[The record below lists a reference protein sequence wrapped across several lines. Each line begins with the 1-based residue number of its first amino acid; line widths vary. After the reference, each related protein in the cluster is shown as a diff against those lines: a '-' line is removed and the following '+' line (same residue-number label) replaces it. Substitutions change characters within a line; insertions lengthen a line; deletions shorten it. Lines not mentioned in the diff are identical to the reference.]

1 MVCYS
6 LSRHTHLVELAD
18 VSTGLDQESHLL
30 LLTPVSSPVQGRP
43 AGLTHTSQSV
53 STPVTRHT
61 TPPRVRCSERIGVTR
76 LVDRLQVSGVLL
88 QVAADLTLVPR
99 VQHCEQSVEL
109 DASER
114 RHRQTDTDRQREE
127 RTQSSPLGSGES
139 PRRSYSAVSHSRELI
154 YPTVNTEVSDC

>member
-1 MVCYS
+1 MRVHVVCYS

-18 VSTGLDQESHLL
+18 IRTGLDQESHLL
-30 LLTPVSSPVQGRP
+30 LLSSVSSPVQGRP
-43 AGLTHTSQSV
+43 ARLTHTSQSV

-76 LVDRLQVSGVLL
+76 LVDRLQVGGVLL
-88 QVAADLTLVPR
+88 QVTADLTLVPR

-114 RHRQTDTDRQREE
+114 RHRQRDRGHRAH
-127 RTQSSPLGSGES
+127 PSGQ
-139 PRRSYSAVSHSRELI
+139 ASHHVGLILLSR
-154 YPTVNTEVSDC
+154 PV